1 MPPKTAPPADPPT
14 ATATTTTDTGTSG
27 AGIGDRLGKLENK
40 LDALINSLHSD
51 AGKTT
56 DKRLDASNSVAE
68 TVQAE
73 LARRDEVSKK
83 AEEAERLGKVEL
95 AIGALTE
102 KQPDPIVR
110 RVEKIMGWRNGS

>member
-1 MPPKTAPPADPPT
+1 MPPKTTPPDNQPT
-14 ATATTTTDTGTSG
+14 ATATTTTGTDTGAEVG
-27 AGIGDRLGKLENK
+27 ARLGKLENK